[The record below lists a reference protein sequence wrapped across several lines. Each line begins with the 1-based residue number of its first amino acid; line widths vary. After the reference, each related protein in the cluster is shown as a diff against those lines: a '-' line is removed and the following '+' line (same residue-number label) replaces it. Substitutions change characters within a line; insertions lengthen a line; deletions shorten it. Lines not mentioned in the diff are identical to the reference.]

1 MGGLIHMINGQDII
15 IDLSAILEQVNNLA
29 GIIAALIGGACA
41 LKGIGYL
48 ELLRQKKAVATFSFE
63 SQLYARLYELK
74 IIINSNER
82 MFTNLYSEI
91 AREEW
96 GDKRGAS
103 EKELKKL
110 YDCVSETLKFIKDA
124 SDQMPAYE
132 NWGDDY
138 TEMIQFLVDMLHF
151 DIRDNKTGFKYIERC
166 GMDKRT
172 EYWKD
177 ICALLDRLLNPRRVH
192 SPMLASQQTFP

>member
-1 MGGLIHMINGQDII
+1 MINGQDII

-103 EKELKKL
+103 EKELKKFDVPEL
-110 YDCVSETLKFIKDA
+110 DPLGKEIIECFKRGGTVE
-124 SDQMPAYE
+124 
-132 NWGDDY
+132 DY
-138 TEMIQFLVDMLHF
+138 CNLT
-151 DIRDNKTGFKYIERC
+151 
-166 GMDKRT
+166 
-172 EYWKD
+172 
-177 ICALLDRLLNPRRVH
+177 
-192 SPMLASQQTFP
+192 PM